1 MLSVLIVDEYYSKI
15 YYIFF
20 SVKLE
25 VQDLAR
31 WSVRVVER
39 FALGN
44 GTH

>member
-1 MLSVLIVDEYYSKI
+1 MDEYYSKI

-25 VQDLAR
+25 FQDLAG
-31 WSVRVVER
+31 WSVPDVER